1 MALVGSVPV
10 RINNRPATTVTDFEI
25 NFDRPG
31 QVKVG
36 GFGVIGS
43 SEGPAITGSGNFK
56 MAPRQENGLEFPLAE
71 LLKPFV
77 INFPLGPQRFAAL
90 GCKLVNGKI
99 AVQQKEGNTD
109 VPIQFIF
116 EDFKQSK

>member
-10 RINNRPATTVTDFEI
+10 KINNRNGVSITDF
-25 NFDRPG
+25 NVDFDRPG

-43 SEGPAITGSGNFK
+43 SEGGAVTGTGSFK

-71 LLKPFV
+71 LLLPFSM
-77 INFPLGPQRFAAL
+77 NFPLGTQRFAIL
-90 GCKLVNGKI
+90 GCKLTRGSISV
-99 AVQQKEGNTD
+99 AQKEGNTD
-109 VPIQFIF
+109 APIQFLF
-116 EDFKQSK
+116 ESIKQTR